1 MADLLPEPRDTHLD
15 VPLDDETERP
25 RKPVY
30 VDVVVKTED
39 TRLPIIPAGF
49 HGWENIKA
57 TLKVNVERTA
67 YRVAAHSWRAVLIYL
82 PLALFWSVVGVFRL
96 LGRSVRWWW
105 HPEMSGLLQE
115 AASKGDLHAGPAINE
130 RLNQARKSR
139 FLFLM
144 SGLVVLL
151 IAVGLLWFVAP
162 RWVFVVTVATAVPW
176 LAHTGRPRTMPIV
189 RPAVVTPRFRR
200 INSDIVLRA
209 YYAAGLGHPD
219 KPDQQVHF
227 GSTMQRDGEGSRV
240 LVDLPYG
247 KGLED
252 AVKARGA
259 IASGL
264 DVAVSQVFI
273 TRDPTSH
280 RRHMLWVADRDPLA
294 IPAGRTPLLRL
305 RPTNVWRPAP
315 FGLDERG
322 RLVTLAMM
330 WTSIL
335 IGAQPRQGKSFS
347 ARALGL
353 YAALDVF
360 AELFVFDGKGSP
372 DWRKFRLVAT
382 RCSFGMA
389 MSRDGDPLDIFI
401 DTLREL
407 KADVQDR
414 YQRLSELPVDICPE
428 GKLTE
433 EIARNPKYRMPVRVL
448 IVDEC
453 QEYFDTGDKDKNKEI
468 AGLLVFLVKV
478 APAAGYIVIDATQKP
493 SGVGSGEVQQM
504 FTSFRD
510 NHQTRFSL
518 RTGSFNVSEMVL
530 GQGAYGEG
538 FDSSTLLPE
547 YKGVGILRGAADA
560 TPTVRTFLADA
571 EDAEKILIEARRLRE
586 QAGTLSGMAA
596 GEDVGR
602 ESRDVL
608 RDVNGVFYAG
618 EAWISWQSIAS
629 RLAQQLPEHYADA
642 TKESISAQVRALGAP
657 SKDGWEDGRTLK
669 GLRLEH
675 LALAIERRQI
685 GGTR

>member
-1 MADLLPEPRDTHLD
+1 
-15 VPLDDETERP
+15 
-25 RKPVY
+25 
-30 VDVVVKTED
+30 
-39 TRLPIIPAGF
+39 
-49 HGWENIKA
+49 
-57 TLKVNVERTA
+57 
-67 YRVAAHSWRAVLIYL
+67 VLIYL
-82 PLALFWSVVGVFRL
+82 PLALFWTPIGAGRL
-96 LGRSVRWWW
+96 IGRQLRWWW
-105 HPEMSGLLQE
+105 HPEMTSLLQQ
-115 AASKGDLHAGPAINE
+115 AANSGDVTRGPTIAGQLA
-130 RLNQARKSR
+130 QARKSR
-139 FLFLM
+139 GLFLFAE
-144 SGLVVLL
+144 LL
-151 IAVGLLWFVAP
+151 LLAIAVSLLLTVAP
-162 RWVFVVTVATAVPW
+162 RWVLLMTVATAVPW